1 MKNLTLGGRGA
12 KFSEKSLII
21 ALQVLVL
28 QCTEHPLGCS
38 LFKATQKS
46 SDIALQVIAYG
57 ALTTGGTPSGGL
69 SLDISQKKKVGR
81 MKF

>member
-1 MKNLTLGGRGA
+1 MLDYCPTSIGLTVHWTPFRVFTIQGD
-12 KFSEKSLII
+12 
-21 ALQVLVL
+21 
-28 QCTEHPLGCS
+28 P
-38 LFKATQKS
+38 KS

-69 SLDISQKKKVGR
+69 SLDISQKIKVGR